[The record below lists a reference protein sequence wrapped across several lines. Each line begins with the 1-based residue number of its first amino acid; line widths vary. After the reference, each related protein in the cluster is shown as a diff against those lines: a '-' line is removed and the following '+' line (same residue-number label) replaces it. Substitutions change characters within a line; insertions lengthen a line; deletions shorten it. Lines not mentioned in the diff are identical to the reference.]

1 MNGERSGVRDD
12 GGPETSAG
20 RYLDLRREDVLLL
33 FRRMQGVVRSDSRE
47 VREVTSLLGRRLTGK
62 GLCEPGGIA
71 SRGERRRSFAVVP
84 VHMEPRLIRGPPPYS
99 RVDRLPVRLPLH
111 GPARILRYP
120 GRRPEPRRPCADLE

>member
-47 VREVTSLLGRRLTGK
+47 VREVTSLSLEATHRQRFMRTRGHREPWRAAK
-62 GLCEPGGIA
+62 GLRCGPGSHGA
-71 SRGERRRSFAVVP
+71 A
-84 VHMEPRLIRGPPPYS
+84 PYS
-99 RVDRLPVRLPLH
+99 R
-111 GPARILRYP
+111 GSS
-120 GRRPEPRRPCADLE
+120 

>member
-1 MNGERSGVRDD
+1 MDGERSGVRDD

-62 GLCEPGGIA
+62 GYGKQGALAAGE
-71 SRGERRRSFAVVP
+71 RGEGPLVLFPFTWNR
-84 VHMEPRLIRGPPPYS
+84 RLIRGPLLKS
-99 RVDRLPVRLPLH
+99 VVNGLLVNLPFHVP
-111 GPARILRYP
+111 
-120 GRRPEPRRPCADLE
+120 

>member
-1 MNGERSGVRDD
+1 MDGERSGVRDD
-12 GGPETSAG
+12 GGPEASAG

-33 FRRMQGVVRSDSRE
+33 FRRMQGVARSDSRE

-84 VHMEPRLIRGPPPYS
+84 VHMEPRLIRGPPPES
-99 RVDRLPVRLPLH
+99 RVDRLPVHLPLH
-111 GPARILRYP
+111 GHSRILLAA
-120 GRRPEPRRPCADLE
+120 RRRTETPRAYR